1 MGNPQKKPDLR
12 VLGSRTESPI
22 PDCGSIRRNRT
33 RAKVAGFPSYTETV
47 VRDRESVTR
56 DALAL
61 PDDTRAALAAALLES
76 LEPAVDEDI
85 ENEWLSKVQRRAAEL
100 DGGQVQGIPWS
111 AVDQKLRAALNRA
124 S

>member
-1 MGNPQKKPDLR
+1 M
-12 VLGSRTESPI
+12 
-22 PDCGSIRRNRT
+22 
-33 RAKVAGFPSYTETV
+33 

-85 ENEWLSKVQRRAAEL
+85 ENEWISEVQRRAAEL

>member
-1 MGNPQKKPDLR
+1 M
-12 VLGSRTESPI
+12 
-22 PDCGSIRRNRT
+22 
-33 RAKVAGFPSYTETV
+33 

-61 PDDTRAALAAALLES
+61 PDDARAVLAGTLLES

-85 ENEWLSKVQRRAAEL
+85 EVAWQSDVQRRASEL
-100 DGGQVQGIPWS
+100 DSGKVQPIPWS

-124 S
+124 G